1 MLAHHERI
9 DGQGYPD
16 GLAGDDIPIA
26 ARILAIAEVYDV
38 LTSESSYRQP
48 LSAAE
53 AEDELRRVAGAQLD
67 GRLVWLFVTQV
78 LPGRLLE
85 HEGKIADLE
94 EELQVQRKVRGA
106 LDGPFVLGPPVG

>member
-1 MLAHHERI
+1 MLTA
-9 DGQGYPD
+9 PD
-16 GLAGDDIPIA
+16 
-26 ARILAIAEVYDV
+26 
-38 LTSESSYRQP
+38 SYRAS

-85 HEGKIADLE
+85 HEYRIADLE
-94 EELQVQRKVRGA
+94 AELQVQRRVRGA
-106 LDGPFVLGPPVG
+106 LDHPLVLGPPPAA

>member
-1 MLAHHERI
+1 
-9 DGQGYPD
+9 
-16 GLAGDDIPIA
+16 
-26 ARILAIAEVYDV
+26 V

-94 EELQVQRKVRGA
+94 AELQVQRRVRGA
-106 LDGPFVLGPPVG
+106 LDGPFVLGPPAA